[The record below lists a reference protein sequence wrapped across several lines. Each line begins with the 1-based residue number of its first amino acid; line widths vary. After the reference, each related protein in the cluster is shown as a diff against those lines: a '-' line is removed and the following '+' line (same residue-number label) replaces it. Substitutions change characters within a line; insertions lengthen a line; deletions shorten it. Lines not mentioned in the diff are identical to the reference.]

1 MSEAGNLR
9 IIKQEISQLR
19 KLIKKYNKEYYEE
32 NKPSISDAEYDQLF
46 HTLLTLEKQHPDLV
60 TKDSPTQIVGS
71 GIQQKFAKHQ
81 HLMPM
86 LSLSNCFTQDDV
98 SDFIDKTKRFLNTDT
113 FSDFFCEP
121 KIDGV
126 SFSVTYKN
134 GILIT
139 GSTRG
144 DGYLGEDITLNIKT
158 IKDLPHKIYNA
169 PDLVEIRGE
178 VYMDKADFDQLNTL
192 QEKIN
197 KPTFANPRNAAAGS
211 LRQLDANITA
221 NRHLKYFVYA
231 IGQSSTTFAR
241 TQKDLFAKLTELGFI
256 TNNLSRLAHN
266 LEDILEFYHDLKKIR
281 DSLAYEID
289 GVVYKINDFSLQ
301 DRLGFIAR
309 TPRFATA
316 HKFPAIIG
324 HTELLGII
332 VQVGRTG
339 VITPVAQ
346 LEPLRIGGVTVSR
359 ATLHNFQEIEKL
371 DVRIG
376 DTVILHRAGDVIPK
390 ISGIDLS
397 KRKSNAAKYNPPKF
411 CPSCNAK
418 LHFDPIDVLV
428 RCDNGLNCPKQIIES
443 ITHLVSK
450 NALDIDGLGTR
461 QVEFLI
467 ENNFIKKAPDIFKLQ
482 KINELSE
489 NKLET
494 MDGWGTKSVNNL
506 YSSIEQ
512 ARNVSLNKFIYSL
525 GIRHIGEMNARIL
538 AKEFKTAE
546 NFFNAMMLLAKG
558 NNQIAE
564 TLDNLDGIGPKML
577 IDIQNFFECHENI
590 ETISALISELNI
602 NDFESSTI
610 SSSLSDM
617 NIVFTGSLSSISR
630 SEAKSQAEKRGAKV
644 TNTVTK
650 STNLVVAGENA
661 GSKLKKA
668 EELGVKVISE
678 QDWLNL
684 IKEN

>member
-1 MSEAGNLR
+1 MSD
-9 IIKQEISQLR
+9 IKHSITIQREIAQLR

-32 NKPSISDAEYDQLF
+32 NTPSISDAQYDQLF
-46 HTLLTLEKQHPDLV
+46 QTLSKLEEQNPELI
-60 TKDSPTQIVGS
+60 TSDSPTQTVGAK
-71 GIQQKFAKHQ
+71 IQQKFGKHQ

-86 LSLSNCFTQDDV
+86 LSLGNCFTQDDV
-98 SDFIDKTKRFLNTDT
+98 SDFIDKTKRFLNTDK
-113 FSDFFCEP
+113 FPDFFCEP

-134 GILIT
+134 GILDS

-144 DGYLGEDITLNIKT
+144 DGYIGEDITLNIKT
-158 IKDLPHKIYNA
+158 ISGLPNKIDDA
-169 PDLVEIRGE
+169 PNLLEIRGE
-178 VYMDKADFDQLNTL
+178 VYMEKADFDQLNIL
-192 QEKIN
+192 QEKAS
-197 KPTFANPRNAAAGS
+197 KAKFANPRNAAAGS

-221 NRHLKYFVYA
+221 SRHLKYFVYA
-231 IGQSSTTFAR
+231 IGQSSTPFAK
-241 TQKDLFAKLTELGFI
+241 TQKDLFSKLTEFGFT

-266 LEDILEFYHDLKKIR
+266 FEDILEFYNDLKKIR
-281 DSLAYEID
+281 ESLAYEID
-289 GVVYKINDFSLQ
+289 GAVYKINDLLLQ

-316 HKFPAIIG
+316 HKFPATIG
-324 HTELLGII
+324 HTQLLEVI

-339 VITPVAQ
+339 VITPVAH
-346 LEPLRIGGVTVSR
+346 LKPLQIGGVTVSR

-371 DVRIG
+371 DIRIG

-390 ISGIDLS
+390 ISGVDLS
-397 KRKSNAAKYNPPKF
+397 KRKSDSVKYAPPEF
-411 CPSCNAK
+411 CPSCSAK
-418 LHFDPIDVLV
+418 LHFDLIDVLV

-443 ITHLVSK
+443 IIHIVSK
-450 NALDIDGLGTR
+450 NALDIDGLGEK
-461 QVEFLI
+461 QAQFLI
-467 ENNFIKKAPDIFKLQ
+467 ENDFITKAPDIFKLQ
-482 KINELSE
+482 KINALSE

-494 MDGWGTKSVNNL
+494 MNGWGAKSVNNL
-506 YSSIEQ
+506 YASIEK

-525 GIRHIGEMNARIL
+525 GIRHIGEMNAKIL

-546 NFFNAMMLLAKG
+546 NFFNSMTLLAKG
-558 NNQIAE
+558 NNQISE
-564 TLDNLDGIGPKML
+564 TLDNLDGIGSKML
-577 IDIQNFFECHENI
+577 VDIRNFFECSENI
-590 ETISALISELNI
+590 ETIKALMNELNI
-602 NDFESSTI
+602 RDFESSTI

-644 TNTVTK
+644 TSSVTK
-650 STNLVVAGENA
+650 STNLVVTGENA
-661 GSKLKKA
+661 GGKLKKA

-678 QDWLNL
+678 QEWLNL